1 MPAPSI
7 LSSLISTPHS
17 RSTRATPGTRFHL
30 RLLFARH
37 NVFLAYVV
45 SVREDAPSSHLH
57 FSLGVLLRRIRL
69 LTRRPGRTS
78 RNLTMQSIEEMEG
91 ILGDVTSQWDPKN
104 DLQGHRRTTR
114 TLTLGIGGTDFP
126 MVRPRRTTSDRGVPG
141 GYPQPPP
148 FREFCGAEAT
158 RKQARK

>member
-1 MPAPSI
+1 
-7 LSSLISTPHS
+7 
-17 RSTRATPGTRFHL
+17 
-30 RLLFARH
+30 
-37 NVFLAYVV
+37 
-45 SVREDAPSSHLH
+45 
-57 FSLGVLLRRIRL
+57 
-69 LTRRPGRTS
+69 
-78 RNLTMQSIEEMEG
+78 MQSIEEMEG

-148 FREFCGAEAT
+148 FRHNWSSPNRRSARGAVDPRRVNRAAPGYPAPPVGSRPRPNMPPMATSAPSVPRIRPRVEYQERRRNVSEASVYAEG
-158 RKQARK
+158 RGEQGPP